1 MFFFVFLSF
10 LPPPPM
16 APGYRVGVE
25 VRVRVRFRVWV
36 WVRVRVRIRVRVRV
50 RVSTSWSGR
59 RTSAPWASSAA
70 TCSEQRIKKVISRSS
85 EQAAKRSPPGRVGL
99 RAESAQAVGRTL

>member
-1 MFFFVFLSF
+1 
-10 LPPPPM
+10 M
-16 APGYRVGVE
+16 AARGGPVQGRVALVG
-25 VRVRVRFRVWV
+25 VRVRVWVWV
-36 WVRVRVRIRVRVRV
+36 RVRVRVRVRIRVRVRV

-85 EQAAKRSPPGRVGL
+85 EQAAERSRPKCQALGR
-99 RAESAQAVGRTL
+99 AV